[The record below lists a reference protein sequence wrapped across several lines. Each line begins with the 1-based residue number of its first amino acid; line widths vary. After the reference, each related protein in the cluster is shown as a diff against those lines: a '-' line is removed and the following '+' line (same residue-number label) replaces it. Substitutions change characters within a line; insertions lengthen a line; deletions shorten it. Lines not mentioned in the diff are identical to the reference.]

1 MDKKL
6 EQERLIRLL
15 QDRKAT
21 IEVQAMAQL
30 LELRLDQVKTSLLTA
45 PMETVAMLQGEAK
58 AYQRLT
64 QFLNRAV
71 ISPNREVG

>member
-6 EQERLIRLL
+6 EQERLVRLL

-21 IEVQAMAQL
+21 IEVQAMMQL
-30 LELRLDQVKTSLLTA
+30 LELRLDQVKISLMTA
-45 PMETVAMLQGEAK
+45 PMETVAALQGEAK